1 MKYKNIVE
9 AKFINRPNRF
19 IANVEIDGKVETVH
33 VKNTGRCKELLTSGA
48 TVYLEKASE
57 KPNKEKIAR
66 KTNYDLV
73 AVIKERENLPPILI
87 NMDSQAPNIAAA
99 NWIKENISNLGEE
112 SKDYTLR
119 TEVMYGNSRFD
130 LCVEHF
136 IKDGETEKTFIEV
149 KGVTLENNGVVLFP
163 DAPTQRGIKHIKE
176 LEKCVKDGHKAYI
189 LFVVQMKGATEFRPN
204 EQTHKD
210 FADAL
215 RHAVKSGVKIIA
227 RDCVVTP
234 DTMQIDKKVDV
245 LLYKNILLD
254 LDDTIFDFKKAEHQA
269 LIETLS
275 NYSVDANDDVV
286 QRYSEINVSQWKLLE
301 KGEITRA
308 ELKWRR
314 FKLLFDE
321 LGKECPAEEVAEY
334 YTDRLS
340 RGSFLLEGALEVL
353 ESLYKKY
360 NLYIVS
366 NGFAKTQHG
375 RIASGNIKRFFKGI
389 FISQEIGADKPS
401 LEFFNAVFSQIPDF
415 DKNKTIIVGDS
426 LSSDI
431 KGGKN
436 AGITTVW
443 INRQKSTVPEEL
455 LPDFEINDISE
466 LIKIL

>member
-1 MKYKNIVE
+1 
-9 AKFINRPNRF
+9 
-19 IANVEIDGKVETVH
+19 
-33 VKNTGRCKELLTSGA
+33 
-48 TVYLEKASE
+48 
-57 KPNKEKIAR
+57 
-66 KTNYDLV
+66 
-73 AVIKERENLPPILI
+73 
-87 NMDSQAPNIAAA
+87 
-99 NWIKENISNLGEE
+99 
-112 SKDYTLR
+112 
-119 TEVMYGNSRFD
+119 
-130 LCVEHF
+130 VEHF
-136 IKDGETEKTFIEV
+136 IEDGETEKTFIEV

-401 LEFFNAVFSQIPDF
+401 PEFFNAVFSQIPDF

-466 LIKIL
+466 LLKIL

>member
-1 MKYKNIVE
+1 MAE
-9 AKFINRPNRF
+9 PLALSSTRMRP
-19 IANVEIDGKVETVH
+19 
-33 VKNTGRCKELLTSGA
+33 
-48 TVYLEKASE
+48 
-57 KPNKEKIAR
+57 AR
-66 KTNYDLV
+66 
-73 AVIKERENLPPILI
+73 
-87 NMDSQAPNIAAA
+87 
-99 NWIKENISNLGEE
+99 G
-112 SKDYTLR
+112 
-119 TEVMYGNSRFD
+119 
-130 LCVEHF
+130 
-136 IKDGETEKTFIEV
+136 
-149 KGVTLENNGVVLFP
+149 
-163 DAPTQRGIKHIKE
+163 
-176 LEKCVKDGHKAYI
+176 
-189 LFVVQMKGATEFRPN
+189 
-204 EQTHKD
+204 
-210 FADAL
+210 
-215 RHAVKSGVKIIA
+215 
-227 RDCVVTP
+227 
-234 DTMQIDKKVDV
+234 
-245 LLYKNILLD
+245 LYKNILLD

-353 ESLYKKY
+353 ERLYKKY